1 MRSLFLFLCI
11 FVQSISFIFASDD
24 LTLEFEN
31 KGSWVSSAGAT
42 YDILPISLVSK
53 KTTSRSLFCQI
64 RYHDSRKINLHSFGL
79 FTELTSQ
86 KTGRNFY
93 FTAALVDIYD
103 EGDNIKI
110 CIQSLGKEA
119 KIEELKNHL
128 KKLFLKSII
137 FFASRSVTG
146 NEIQHI
152 EGLIRPTRKQPK
164 PSILSFLGF

>member
-1 MRSLFLFLCI
+1 MIRSPAVLSDALLQRQLFKC
-11 FVQSISFIFASDD
+11 
-24 LTLEFEN
+24 E
-31 KGSWVSSAGAT
+31 
-42 YDILPISLVSK
+42 
-53 KTTSRSLFCQI
+53 
-64 RYHDSRKINLHSFGL
+64 RY
-79 FTELTSQ
+79 
-86 KTGRNFY
+86 
-93 FTAALVDIYD
+93 
-103 EGDNIKI
+103 NIKI

-137 FFASRSVTG
+137 FSASRSVTG